1 MRWTV
6 NGAQAMLHL
15 RAIHLNDCW
24 DDFVNYRIEAEQTRL
39 YRRSAA

>member
-1 MRWTV
+1 
-6 NGAQAMLHL
+6 MLHL

-24 DDFVNYRIEAEQTRL
+24 DDFVNYRIETEQTRL